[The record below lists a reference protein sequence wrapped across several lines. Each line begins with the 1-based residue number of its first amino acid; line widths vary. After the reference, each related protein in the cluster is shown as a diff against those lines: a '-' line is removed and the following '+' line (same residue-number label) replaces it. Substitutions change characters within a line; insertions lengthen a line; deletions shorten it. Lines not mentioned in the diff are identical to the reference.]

1 MPTVEPF
8 IALRFAD
15 LLDAGTGA
23 PPDARVVAPP
33 YDVIDASQRTR
44 LQADSPRNITHLTL
58 PEGPEP
64 AKYTHAASLL
74 RAWRGDGS
82 LVADASPTFTVYEQD
97 DGAGVLR
104 GVFAAVGLDDPT
116 DGGVLPH
123 ERTYDTIVQD
133 RFDLLRATECN
144 LEPVFLLAYGAATL
158 GELLASAV
166 AGAPLFDVEAL
177 GVQHRAWRVD
187 DAVTVAA
194 LQGALGGSTLVIAD
208 GHHRWRTAQRY
219 AAEQNAGNA
228 ARAHLTFIAD
238 ATTGGVRL
246 HPIHRALPGVSPLS
260 FLGAIDAHA
269 TVEGVDAA
277 SPDALAA
284 LVVRRREG
292 ARVYGLWANGA
303 PSLITMR
310 DDAPLDGPQTLAW
323 RELDVA
329 VLHQTLLA
337 GLGDAMF
344 AHSPNDAAAR
354 AGETG
359 CAILLAPPPV
369 TAVRAIAEAG
379 EAMPQKSTLFVPKP
393 ASGVVLRPLDL

>member
-15 LLDAGTGA
+15 LLHTGSDAAHG
-23 PPDARVVAPP
+23 ARVLAPP

-44 LQADSPRNITHLTL
+44 LQAGSPRNITHLTL

-74 RAWRGDGS
+74 RAWRDDAS
-82 LVADASPTFTVYEQD
+82 LVADASPTFTIYEQD

-104 GVFAAVGLDDPT
+104 GIFAAVGLDEPQ

-133 RFDLLRATECN
+133 RFELLRATACN
-144 LEPVFLLAYGAATL
+144 LEPVFLLAYGSTTL
-158 GELLASAV
+158 EGLLASAT
-166 AGAPLFDVEAL
+166 ADTPLFDVEAL
-177 GVQHRAWRVD
+177 GVRHRAWRVD
-187 DAVTVAA
+187 DAATVEA
-194 LQGALGGSTLVIAD
+194 LQRVLGESTLVIAD

-219 AAEQNAGNA
+219 AQEPGAEPA
-228 ARAHLTFIAD
+228 ARTHLTFIAD
-238 ATTGGVRL
+238 ASTGGVRL
-246 HPIHRALPGVSPLS
+246 HPIHRALPNVSPLA
-260 FLGAIDAHA
+260 FLGAVETHA
-269 TVEGVDAA
+269 TVEAVDVD

-284 LVVRRREG
+284 LVVRRRQD
-292 ARVYGLWANGA
+292 ARVFGLWAGGRA
-303 PSLITMR
+303 SVVTMR
-310 DDAPLDGPQTLAW
+310 DPAPLQGPQTLAW
-323 RELDVA
+323 RDLDVA
-329 VLHQTLLA
+329 VLHQTLLD

-354 AGETG
+354 AGEDG

-369 TAVRAIAEAG
+369 AAVRAIAEAG